1 MDAIKGLLIGPQGC
15 TNGITTEI
23 KICEKHGEYESRSI
37 QVFTG
42 MAPSKCQLCT
52 AEEKSKSE
60 ESDRIQI
67 WDKRARDISMNF
79 AESGLP
85 PRFENKTLDKYEF
98 ISDGSRRAL
107 STCEKYANNFQG
119 RLESGGGLIMCGQA
133 GTGKTHLAA
142 GIINKIKAERFTSAF
157 MSVLSAT
164 RHVKATYSKDSR
176 LTEAEAIS
184 HFIGPDLLVLDEV
197 GVQFGSEAE
206 KIILFEIINQRY
218 QHVKPTIL
226 ISNLTLKELSEYI
239 GERVVDR
246 MYEGGGAVLS
256 FDWDSYRRSGQ

>member
-15 TNGITTEI
+15 TNEIATEI
-23 KICEKHGEYESRSI
+23 KICDIHGEYESKSI
-37 QVFTG
+37 QMISG
-42 MAPSKCQLCT
+42 MVPSKCPLCT
-52 AEEKSKSE
+52 AEEKKKDE
-60 ESDRIQI
+60 DDLIFQNWE
-67 WDKRARDISMNF
+67 KRSRNISMSF
-79 AESGLP
+79 VESSLP
-85 PRFENKTLDKYEF
+85 PRFKDKQLAEY
-98 ISDGSRRAL
+98 ITTNNGAKKAL
-107 STCEKYANNFQG
+107 NTCQRYANHFRG

-142 GIINKIKAERFTSAF
+142 GIINNINAKWFTSAF

-164 RHVKATYSKDSR
+164 RHVKATYSKDNR

>member
-1 MDAIKGLLIGPQGC
+1 MDAIKKLIPGVEASHFKS
-15 TNGITTEI
+15 EI
-23 KICEKHGEYESRSI
+23 KICDIHGEYESKYI
-37 QVFTG
+37 QMISG
-42 MAPSKCQLCT
+42 MVPSKCPLCT
-52 AEEKSKSE
+52 AEEKKKDE
-60 ESDRIQI
+60 DDLILQD
-67 WDKRARDISMNF
+67 WDKRSRNISMNF
-79 AESGLP
+79 VESSLP
-85 PRFENKTLDKYEF
+85 PRFQHKTLDKYQF
-98 ISDGSRRAL
+98 VSDGSRRAL
-107 STCEKYANNFQG
+107 STCEKYAINFKG

-142 GIINKIKAERFTSAF
+142 GIINKINAKRFTSAF

-164 RHVKATYSKDSR
+164 RHVKATYSKDNR

>member
-15 TNGITTEI
+15 TNEITTEI
-23 KICEKHGEYESRSI
+23 KTCDIHGEYESKSI
-37 QVFTG
+37 QMISG
-42 MAPSKCQLCT
+42 IAPSRCPSCILD
-52 AEEKSKSE
+52 EKSKSD

-79 AESGLP
+79 VESSLP
-85 PRFENKTLDKYEF
+85 PRFQHKTIAEYKPV
-98 ISDGSRRAL
+98 SDGSRKAL

-164 RHVKATYSKDSR
+164 RHVKATYSKDNR